1 MANTIIMDS
10 ESTDND
16 TPPSVTKLNTNG
28 YTILAFTNIELRQL
42 LKEELKAINIADEYV
57 DKVTDNILIKLN
69 DNPTLI
75 GNFLNNKKEHIKDT
89 KKNIKEIKKNTPKG
103 KLVKSA
109 KTPKQ
114 SKSTNDVAPD
124 YSSLEYLSQLKL
136 IDLKP
141 ILAELSKNRNDTKK
155 YVNKKEIIEQIIQL
169 STTTSN
175 EEDTNPENEED
186 TNPEN
191 EEDTNEHQP
200 LLQMETKVSKSH
212 TPKKVKSRA

>member
-57 DKVTDNILIKLN
+57 NNITNKILIKLN

-75 GNFLNNKKEHIKDT
+75 ANFLNNKKEHIKDT

-103 KLVKSA
+103 KLVKIA

-114 SKSTNDVAPD
+114 TKPTNDVAPD

-136 IDLKP
+136 TDLKP

-155 YVNKKEIIEQIIQL
+155 FVNKKEIIEQIIEL
-169 STTTSN
+169 STTTKLPL
-175 EEDTNPENEED
+175 EETNVEQSSPPEDDNVSSPD
-186 TNPEN
+186 
-191 EEDTNEHQP
+191 EHQP
-200 LLQMETKVSKSH
+200 LLQIEPKSH

>member
-28 YTILAFTNIELRQL
+28 YTILAFTNIELRHL

-103 KLVKSA
+103 KLVKIA
-109 KTPKQ
+109 KTPTQ
-114 SKSTNDVAPD
+114 SKSTNDVSMPN
-124 YSSLEYLSQLKL
+124 SWSNCVR
-136 IDLKP
+136 
-141 ILAELSKNRNDTKK
+141 SKN
-155 YVNKKEIIEQIIQL
+155 
-169 STTTSN
+169 
-175 EEDTNPENEED
+175 
-186 TNPEN
+186 
-191 EEDTNEHQP
+191 
-200 LLQMETKVSKSH
+200 SKNSF
-212 TPKKVKSRA
+212 

>member
-103 KLVKSA
+103 KLVKIA